1 MSVAAS
7 HPDLAAGMLL
17 IANPQLTD
25 ENFSRSIV
33 YLVEHSD
40 DGSLG
45 FIINRPLGLTL
56 GDVWNDCPSGLADAK
71 AAADGGPVERHKG
84 LLLHRHPGIAETAAM
99 GHGIFIGGNLP
110 QIAARWAS
118 GPDRIGPRLFLGHSG
133 WTAGQLGREIAAGA
147 WLIRPGHSDLLA
159 LVTDPTTGSDGDQ
172 LWERL
177 RQGPHG
183 LPIPS
188 LN

>member
-1 MSVAAS
+1 
-7 HPDLAAGMLL
+7 MLL
-17 IANPQLTD
+17 VANLQLTD

-33 YLVEHSD
+33 YLVEHSNE
-40 DGSLG
+40 GSLG
-45 FIINRPLGLTL
+45 FIINRPLELTL
-56 GDVWNDCPSGLADAK
+56 GELWNDCPSGLADAK

-84 LLLHRHPGIAETAAM
+84 LLLHRHPGIAETAPM

-110 QIAARWAS
+110 QIASRWAS

-133 WTAGQLGREIAAGA
+133 WTAGQLDREITAGA

-177 RQGPHG
+177 RHGPHG
-183 LPIPS
+183 LPAPS

>member
-1 MSVAAS
+1 MSVA
-7 HPDLAAGMLL
+7 HPELAAGVLL
-17 IANPQLTD
+17 VANPQLTD
-25 ENFSRSIV
+25 ENFCRSVV

-40 DGSLG
+40 EGSLG
-45 FIINRPLGLTL
+45 FIINRPLEMTL
-56 GDVWNDCPSGLADAK
+56 GDLWGDCPSGLADAK

-84 LLLHRHPGIAETAAM
+84 LLLHRHPGIADTAAM
-99 GHGIFIGGNLP
+99 GHGIFIGGDLP

-133 WTAGQLGREIAAGA
+133 WTGGQLGREIDIGA
-147 WLIRPGHSDLLA
+147 WLVRPGHSDLLA
-159 LVTDPTTGSDGDQ
+159 LVTDPTTGSDGDH

-177 RQGPHG
+177 RNGPHG
-183 LPIPS
+183 LPTPS